1 MPQTPA
7 ARAAEQGAEV
17 IKMGTHTITSV
28 ATVHRCRAYGGPAHG
43 YGWRLEDDVAP
54 PSTVRLVTDQSV
66 TYRLIHDPLTHQ
78 PALDH
83 RGNYLYMP
91 VSSAAVGAD
100 DHHPRASESVSA

>member
-1 MPQTPA
+1 MTCDAPDPA

-54 PSTVRLVTDQSV
+54 PSTVRLATDQSV
-66 TYRLIHDPLTHQ
+66 TYRLIHDPRTHQ

-91 VSSAAVGAD
+91 VASAAVGG
-100 DHHPRASESVSA
+100 